1 MATKTY
7 EGFDVS
13 MWQGSNVDFK
23 KAKKSGKNFVILRS
37 SYGNIDK
44 YPNQVDLQFY
54 NNLNKVIAAKLDFGI
69 YHYTYATTIT
79 AAQAEARAFVKL
91 LKKVKKKTKIPYF
104 IALDIEDACQSGLS
118 RSEVEAISKAFI
130 DVVEKAGF
138 YVALYSYESFLQ
150 NKFSASFRSKYSVW
164 CANFSKTPTI
174 KYDTHQYTDVGR
186 VDGCTGSIDLNRTTK
201 NFKSIIKKA
210 GLNGYK
216 ASSSTTKND
225 TSTTIKPTPTKKA
238 VYYTVKSGDTLT
250 GIAIKY
256 KTTVSKIISLNPSI
270 KNPNLIY
277 VGQRII
283 VKKVKYC
290 G

>member
-7 EGFDVS
+7 EGFDAS

-54 NNLNKVIAAKLDFGI
+54 NNLDKVMTAKLDFGI
-69 YHYTYATTIT
+69 YHYTYATTVS
-79 AAQAEARAFVKL
+79 AAQAEAKAFVKL
-91 LKKVKKKTKIPYF
+91 LRKVKKQTKIPYF
-104 IALDIEDACQSGLS
+104 VALDIEDACQSGLS
-118 RSEVEAISKAFI
+118 RATVEAISKAFI
-130 DVVEKAGF
+130 DIVEKAGF

-150 NKFSASFRSKYSVW
+150 NKFSSTFRSKYSIW

-201 NFKSIIKKA
+201 NFKAIIKKA
-210 GLNGYK
+210 GLNGYN
-216 ASSSTTKND
+216 ASSSDYTA
-225 TSTTIKPTPTKKA
+225 KPTPTTKA

-256 KTTVSKIISLNPSI
+256 KTTVSKIVSLNSSI

-277 VGQRII
+277 AGQRIV
-283 VKKVKYC
+283 VKKIKYC

>member
-1 MATKTY
+1 MATKIY

-13 MWQGSNVDFK
+13 MWQGSNVNFK

-44 YPNQVDLQFY
+44 YPNQVDIQFY
-54 NNLNKVIAAKLDFGI
+54 NNLDKVIDAGLDFGI
-69 YHYTYATTIT
+69 YHYTYATTVA
-79 AAQAEARAFVKL
+79 AAQAEAKAFVKL
-91 LKKVKKKTKIPYF
+91 LKKVKKETKISYF
-104 IALDIEDACQSGLS
+104 IALDIEDACQSGLP
-118 RSEVEAISKAFI
+118 RATVEAISKAFMDI
-130 DVVEKAGF
+130 VEKAGF

-150 NKFSASFRSKYSVW
+150 NKFSSSFRSKYSVW
-164 CANFSKTPTI
+164 CANFSKTPAI
-174 KYDTHQYTDVGR
+174 KYDTHQYTDAGR
-186 VDGCTGSIDLNRTTK
+186 VDGCTGRIDLNRTTK

-216 ASSSTTKND
+216 ASSSTAV
-225 TSTTIKPTPTKKA
+225 KPTPIKKA

-256 KTTVSKIISLNPSI
+256 KTTVSKIVSLNSSI

-277 VGQRII
+277 VGQRIV